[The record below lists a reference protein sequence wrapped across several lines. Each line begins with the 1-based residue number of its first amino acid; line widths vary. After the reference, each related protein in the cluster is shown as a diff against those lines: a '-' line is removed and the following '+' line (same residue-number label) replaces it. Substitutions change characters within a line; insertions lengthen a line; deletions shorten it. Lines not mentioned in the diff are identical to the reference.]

1 MSGPSFG
8 TWGFRLRPSLPQGP
22 EAALQPAQTPP
33 SRWLK
38 AAMVFALLAIT
49 VFDRFGLQLSAT
61 YSIPTSLLAFYGLA
75 GVMLLT
81 GSAQIHPSSTL
92 MVLAVGSIAGLSF
105 AINANFD
112 AQGYASLSSLLLL
125 LVLYAPF
132 VLSLRPAVATPALWR
147 WFADTLV
154 TLLLW
159 IGVAGILQFYA
170 QFVFRVPWLFDFTSY
185 LPEAIRGSGVYN
197 TVNHAG
203 DLVKSNGF
211 FLREASGFSW
221 YMALGLVLEWTL
233 KRRKLVMAVMALG
246 IVVSYS
252 GSGLLVLAVA
262 LLFPLGWRA
271 LLRVLGCVVSGVLVV
286 VLLGDVLNLDYT
298 LSRTGEIHSNKSSAY
313 CRFISPAKLVAEEID
328 SRPWTTFL
336 GHGSG
341 TTQKMSTACET
352 TFGKVLFEYG
362 LLGAVAFGLLIFSA
376 ISRAGLPS
384 RLRAMVVVQWVL
396 LGGLLLA
403 PDSLLLIFTLSAI
416 WPVKVCIL
424 RDHPSLFLPARPSL
438 APSLAPSLSSHPQL
452 SPKSPP

>member
-1 MSGPSFG
+1 MAALSLLRAPSVA
-8 TWGFRLRPSLPQGP
+8 TWGFRLRP
-22 EAALQPAQTPP
+22 ALAPSPDTVQQPSP
-33 SRWLK
+33 WLK
-38 AAMVFALLAIT
+38 AALIFALLSMT
-49 VFDRFGLQLSAT
+49 LLDRFGLQLSAT
-61 YSIPTSLLAFYGLA
+61 YSISPSLIGFYVLGA
-75 GVMLLT
+75 SMLLT
-81 GSAQIHPSSTL
+81 GSAQLHPSGTL
-92 MVLAVGSIAGLSF
+92 MVLAIGIVAGLSF

-132 VLSLRPAVATPALWR
+132 ALSLRPAVATPALWR

-159 IGVAGILQFYA
+159 VSVAGILQFYT
-170 QFVFRVPWLFDFTSY
+170 QFVFRPPWLFDFTSY
-185 LPEAIRGSGVYN
+185 LPEVIRSSGVYN

-203 DLVKSNGF
+203 DLIKSNGF
-211 FLREASGFSW
+211 FLREASGYSW
-221 YMALGLVLEWTL
+221 YMALGLVLEWSL

-252 GSGLLVLAVA
+252 GSGLLVLALA

-271 LLRVLGCVVSGVLVV
+271 LLRVLGCVVTGVLVV
-286 VLLGDVLNLDYT
+286 ALLGDVLGLDYT
-298 LSRTGEIHSNKSSAY
+298 LSRTGEIHSDKSSAY
-313 CRFISPAKLVAEEID
+313 CRFISPAKLIAEQID
-328 SRPWTTFL
+328 SQPWTTFL

-362 LLGAVAFGLLIFSA
+362 LLGALAFGLLIFSA
-376 ISRAGLPS
+376 ISRSGLPS

-403 PDSLLLIFTLSAI
+403 PESLLLIFTLSAM
-416 WPVKVCIL
+416 WPVKVC
-424 RDHPSLFLPARPSL
+424 
-438 APSLAPSLSSHPQL
+438 SLSGTPSPLSPPSPNSHPRL
-452 SPKSPP
+452 IAKTPP